1 MKRILTAA
9 VGTALTTVGAGAASA
24 DGPSAGCAS
33 MICTTTVTVTHGGGG
48 GGSHPNG
55 GGRSTSGGG
64 ASAARSGGGGAPSVS
79 FFPGSRSSSASSSA
93 GGGSSSA
100 ATISWRPFS
109 LPMATTG
116 KTCMGVICIPTPQ
129 ISQANGAGGVAGAAP
144 AAAPAA
150 AGAPAQAQQAA
161 APAPPPVPTAAQ
173 WTQAVRTQMKL
184 TNPKIGSA
192 PCAEAGCMGAV
203 GVPVWLWATDLDDK
217 SMTVTL
223 GPYSVSARASVPK
236 MSFNLG
242 DGRSISCIGK
252 GTPYDTSKGWAES
265 PDCGTK
271 YLKKGKRT
279 VTATATWHVTWTGVN
294 TGDLDIPASSRTT
307 LTIGEYQALTQ

>member
-1 MKRILTAA
+1 
-9 VGTALTTVGAGAASA
+9 
-24 DGPSAGCAS
+24 
-33 MICTTTVTVTHGGGG
+33 
-48 GGSHPNG
+48 
-55 GGRSTSGGG
+55 
-64 ASAARSGGGGAPSVS
+64 
-79 FFPGSRSSSASSSA
+79 
-93 GGGSSSA
+93 
-100 ATISWRPFS
+100 
-109 LPMATTG
+109 
-116 KTCMGVICIPTPQ
+116 MGVICIPTPQ
-129 ISQANGAGGVAGAAP
+129 VTQRTTAVVMPPPLGNTTP
-144 AAAPAA
+144 AATPAA
-150 AGAPAQAQQAA
+150 AGAPAQQAAA
-161 APAPPPVPTAAQ
+161 APAPPPMPTAAQ
-173 WTQAVRTQMKL
+173 WTEAVRTQMKL

-203 GVPVWLWATDLDDK
+203 GVPVWLWATDLGDK

-223 GPYSVSARASVPK
+223 GPYSVSAKASVPK

-242 DGRSISCIGK
+242 DGRTISCTGK

-294 TGDLDIPASSRTT
+294 TGDLDIPASSSTT